1 MTEPQNAPAAAAD
14 DKSAADARVPAVKE
28 PTSTAVPA
36 APAKVTA
43 QKPVAPVAT
52 TDLPVPS
59 KLKLIGVPLLA
70 AVVLLAIFAVL
81 LRGTDPRSAEE
92 RP

>member
-1 MTEPQNAPAAAAD
+1 M
-14 DKSAADARVPAVKE
+14 PAVKE
-28 PTSTAVPA
+28 PTSL
-36 APAKVTA
+36 APADAQAQVA
-43 QKPVAPVAT
+43 PQKPAAPVAT
-52 TDLPVPS
+52 ADLPVPS

-70 AVVLLAIFAVL
+70 AVVLMAIFAVL